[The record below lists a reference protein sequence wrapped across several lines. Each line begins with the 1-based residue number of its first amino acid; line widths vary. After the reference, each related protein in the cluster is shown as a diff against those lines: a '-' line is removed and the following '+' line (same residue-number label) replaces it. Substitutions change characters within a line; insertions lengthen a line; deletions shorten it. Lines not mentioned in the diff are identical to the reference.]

1 MEGVIMSNNKR
12 ELYLRIAEKAYSYYV
27 TRGFQHGNHMADWLR
42 AEKEIL
48 KDMGKSETKETKAKR
63 KK

>member
-1 MEGVIMSNNKR
+1 MANNKR

-27 TRGFQHGNHMADWLR
+27 ARGFQHGNDMADWLR
-42 AEKEIL
+42 AEREIL
-48 KDMGKSETKETKAKR
+48 KDMGKSTGKETKTKG